1 MSGLDDAGVMALQV
15 AQITPL
21 TAQVSL
27 IRLRDA
33 HGAPLPG
40 YLAGAHVK
48 VEVEIDGA
56 PAWRHYSLVNFEPRV
71 DACAQPLEYLIAVRR
86 EERDLGGR
94 GGSLYLHTALR
105 VGQSL
110 RVGAPLNVFA
120 LREHDDDVLL
130 IAGGIGVTPL
140 VSMAAALSGAGKK
153 YALHY
158 SGRSVAQLAL
168 VGQLRALAG
177 PALALYGDDAADATN
192 DGTAQG
198 GRLDLAA
205 LLGACRPSQP
215 IYVCGPK
222 GMVDAV
228 RTIAQRLGWA
238 ADAVR
243 HELFAEAAAE
253 AGDQPFEVELLQS
266 QRRIRVGAAQT
277 ILDAMLE
284 AGLDPLYDCKR
295 GDCGVCTVDLIDGAA
310 EHRDNCQSKAERSA
324 GKVIQI
330 CISRSKG
337 GPLVLDA

>member
-1 MSGLDDAGVMALQV
+1 MSIMNLQV
-15 AQITPL
+15 ALITPL
-21 TAQVSL
+21 TAHVTL
-27 IRLRDA
+27 IRLRRAD
-33 HGAPLPG
+33 GGPLPG

-56 PAWRHYSLVNFEPRV
+56 PAWRHYSLINLEARAH
-71 DACAQPLEYLIAVRR
+71 ACAQPAEYVIAVRR
-86 EERDLGGR
+86 EERELGGR
-94 GGSLYLHTALR
+94 GGSLYLHSALQ
-105 VGQSL
+105 VGQLL

-120 LREHDDDVLL
+120 LDPEHDDVLL

-140 VSMAAALSGAGKK
+140 ASMAAALSAAGKT

-168 VGQLRALAG
+168 VQELRALAG
-177 PALALYGDDAADATN
+177 AALTLYGDDGA
-192 DGTAQG
+192 
-198 GRLDLAA
+198 RLDLSA
-205 LLGACRPSQP
+205 LLAGNKPSQP

-222 GMVDAV
+222 GMVDVV
-228 RTIAQRLGWA
+228 RAQAAQRGWP

-243 HELFAEAAAE
+243 YELFAEAAPE
-253 AGDQPFEVELLQS
+253 QGDQPFEVELLQS
-266 QRRIRVGAAQT
+266 GCRVQVGAQQT
-277 ILDAMLE
+277 ILDAMLD

-295 GDCGVCTVDLIDGAA
+295 GDCGVCTVDLVDGEA
-310 EHRDNCQSKAERSA
+310 EHRDNCQSKAERAA